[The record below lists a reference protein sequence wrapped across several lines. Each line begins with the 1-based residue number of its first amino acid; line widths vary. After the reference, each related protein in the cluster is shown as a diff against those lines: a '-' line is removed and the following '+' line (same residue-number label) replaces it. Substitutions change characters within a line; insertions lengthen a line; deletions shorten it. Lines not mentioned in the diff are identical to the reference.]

1 MKDFDTTKVPA
12 TMSTRGM
19 FAAVLG
25 AQNHGDTGTVEAMF
39 HKSSKNSELFDGNFM
54 IDDET
59 SRMRICF
66 MPKLGKNLATQEYVQ
81 PIILTMMTCMVR
93 LCRVQLTLL

>member
-25 AQNHGDTGTVEAMF
+25 AQNHGDTDTVEAMF
-39 HKSSKNSELFDGNFM
+39 HKRGKNSEL
-54 IDDET
+54 
-59 SRMRICF
+59 
-66 MPKLGKNLATQEYVQ
+66 
-81 PIILTMMTCMVR
+81 
-93 LCRVQLTLL
+93 

>member
-1 MKDFDTTKVPA
+1 MKDFDTTKVPT

-25 AQNHGDTGTVEAMF
+25 AQNHGDTDTVEAMF
-39 HKSSKNSELFDGNFM
+39 HKRGKNSELFDGNFM

-59 SRMRICF
+59 SRR
-66 MPKLGKNLATQEYVQ
+66 GKILPLRNIVQ